1 MWEYLSWFL
10 IGTIF
15 AFFYDIFYKK
25 LTEKELEVSKYNLI
39 SYVFI
44 GLLGNFLLS
53 FNDKMLIVVLKYFIF
68 IFSFKLIYK
77 DSLNKVMITTFI
89 IHIVYIISEI
99 IFLLIFVV
107 LLDYGN
113 FLLGNEIIGQIIT
126 NILFISISL
135 MIFSIKYFRNLF
147 IQIIK
152 WYNNKK
158 KFNSVFFHFF
168 GTITIL
174 YLLYQ
179 AFLNT
184 NSLQNYVF
192 IAFFLLMMIIFL
204 LYYFNEKTTN
214 NILTLKYD
222 QLFEFVDK
230 YGKLTESGLKKQHE
244 YRNQLLLIKGMLPKN
259 DKKILNYIND
269 LLEINQDS
277 EDYVFLGKMSNFPN
291 EGLKR
296 IMNYKII
303 DMIDNKINVY
313 VEISDE
319 IKNVRK
325 IKKYL
330 NNNLK
335 DINTIICVYLDN
347 AKEAAIDS
355 DKKYIVIELEFN
367 QDNFIF
373 SVSNTYKGN
382 IDINRINEQ
391 GYSKKGKNRGY
402 GLSIVNE
409 IIDKHNEINPQ
420 KEFNG
425 IYYVQRV
432 LFNYKK

>member
-1 MWEYLSWFL
+1 
-10 IGTIF
+10 
-15 AFFYDIFYKK
+15 
-25 LTEKELEVSKYNLI
+25 
-39 SYVFI
+39 
-44 GLLGNFLLS
+44 
-53 FNDKMLIVVLKYFIF
+53 
-68 IFSFKLIYK
+68 
-77 DSLNKVMITTFI
+77 
-89 IHIVYIISEI
+89 
-99 IFLLIFVV
+99 
-107 LLDYGN
+107 
-113 FLLGNEIIGQIIT
+113 
-126 NILFISISL
+126 
-135 MIFSIKYFRNLF
+135 
-147 IQIIK
+147 
-152 WYNNKK
+152 
-158 KFNSVFFHFF
+158 
-168 GTITIL
+168 
-174 YLLYQ
+174 
-179 AFLNT
+179 
-184 NSLQNYVF
+184 
-192 IAFFLLMMIIFL
+192 MMIIFL

-222 QLFEFVDK
+222 QLFEFVDR

-259 DKKILNYIND
+259 DKRILNYIND

-277 EDYVFLGKMSNFPN
+277 EDYVFLGKMSSFPN

-319 IKNVRK
+319 IKNIRR

>member
-126 NILFISISL
+126 NILVISISL

-158 KFNSVFFHFF
+158 KFNSVFF
-168 GTITIL
+168 
-174 YLLYQ
+174 
-179 AFLNT
+179 
-184 NSLQNYVF
+184 
-192 IAFFLLMMIIFL
+192 IFL
-204 LYYFNEKTTN
+204 E
-214 NILTLKYD
+214 
-222 QLFEFVDK
+222 
-230 YGKLTESGLKKQHE
+230 
-244 YRNQLLLIKGMLPKN
+244 LLL
-259 DKKILNYIND
+259 
-269 LLEINQDS
+269 
-277 EDYVFLGKMSNFPN
+277 F
-291 EGLKR
+291 
-296 IMNYKII
+296 
-303 DMIDNKINVY
+303 
-313 VEISDE
+313 
-319 IKNVRK
+319 
-325 IKKYL
+325 
-330 NNNLK
+330 
-335 DINTIICVYLDN
+335 C
-347 AKEAAIDS
+347 
-355 DKKYIVIELEFN
+355 
-367 QDNFIF
+367 
-373 SVSNTYKGN
+373 
-382 IDINRINEQ
+382 
-391 GYSKKGKNRGY
+391 
-402 GLSIVNE
+402 
-409 IIDKHNEINPQ
+409 
-420 KEFNG
+420 
-425 IYYVQRV
+425 IYYTKR
-432 LFNYKK
+432 F